1 MQRAQKAICAIAILG
16 AFAAIAFGAVAYKLG
31 GTVTAFTLSAM
42 LVGAAVSI
50 L

>member
-1 MQRAQKAICAIAILG
+1 MQQAHKAICAIAILR
-16 AFAAIAFGAVAYKLG
+16 ALAAIAFGAMAYKLG
-31 GTVTAFTLSAM
+31 GSATAITLSAM